1 MSVCCR
7 NVSNTDLKSL
17 SSTMWMNVHSSM
29 TILTSHSAK
38 IRERTDQFLYQQ
50 SHIFHQQGSANN
62 YATQLAQLGQTLP
75 LLLNFLLS
83 AQQACT
89 FPLLHNLT
97 LCERATIRLQLLI
110 FQHEPDQAMNTF
122 LDLTVPASPGVCP
135 ISCAWQAT
143 VAAIQVGLASKKADN
158 VSAAIP
164 AF

>member
-7 NVSNTDLKSL
+7 KLSNSDLQSL
-17 SSTMWMNVHSSM
+17 SSVTWMNIHSST

-38 IRERTDQFLYQQ
+38 VRGRTDQFLYQQ
-50 SHIFHQQGSANN
+50 SHIFHEQGSANN
-62 YATQLAQLGQTLP
+62 YATQLAQLGPALP
-75 LLLNFLLS
+75 LLLDFLLA

-97 LCERATIRLQLLI
+97 LCERATIHLQLLI
-110 FQHEPDQAMNTF
+110 SQHEPNQAMKSL

-143 VAAIQVGLASKKADN
+143 VAATQVGLASKKVDDA
-158 VSAAIP
+158 SAAIS
-164 AF
+164 AS